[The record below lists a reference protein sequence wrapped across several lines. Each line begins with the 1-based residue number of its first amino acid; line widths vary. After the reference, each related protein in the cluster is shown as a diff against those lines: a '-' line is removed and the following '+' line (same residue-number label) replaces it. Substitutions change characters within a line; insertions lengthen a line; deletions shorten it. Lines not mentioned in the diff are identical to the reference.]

1 VFLRCQ
7 AHFSN
12 SHRRRG
18 LPGGPFFRRPA
29 RARIGVRG
37 KEFRGCA
44 EFHAPHP
51 HWLLP
56 LAKGSCPFEVSIP
69 FDATWRSPASAS
81 TISYIKHSKMKT
93 PGGRIACGALAP
105 VYKKRFRKFRLKIT
119 MPNRR
124 EQGGRERMHH
134 RLSSALMDAVL
145 TGGAPLVRRQRP
157 GSRFGVAS
165 SAAVR
170 TSRDPTTRRDKA
182 RRASSSRPSSVQRL
196 ELRVIAIQAREKAQ

>member
-7 AHFSN
+7 AHFSH

-51 HWLLP
+51 RRLLP

-124 EQGGRERMHH
+124 EQGGRERKNA
-134 RLSSALMDAVL
+134 SSII
-145 TGGAPLVRRQRP
+145 QRP
-157 GSRFGVAS
+157 DGRGSHRRRPPCAPATPRIALRRRELSCRSNVA
-165 SAAVR
+165 
-170 TSRDPTTRRDKA
+170 
-182 RRASSSRPSSVQRL
+182 
-196 ELRVIAIQAREKAQ
+196 